1 MAYTPVG
8 PSTNVLLTPTIIA
21 KEALM
26 QYTNNLGMAA
36 HVYRTYKNEFKKV
49 GETITIRKPNKF
61 RVTETQARANV
72 DLSEPSTTLTVDTQA
87 HVSWAFSSV
96 ELTQTVEEYSKRYI
110 APAAAAL
117 ANSVDST
124 LCDLYKDVYNY
135 AGTPGATPATFAV
148 LGDAQT
154 ILDNEAAP
162 QEVRYAVLNPK
173 AHWTMADALK
183 GTFAAKPALDL
194 HTKGFLGQV
203 ANLAIYMDQNIKRH
217 TTGAFTTTSTPL
229 IDATAPATGAIVMST
244 DGWLANTATVT
255 AGDIFTIATVNQVN
269 PMSGISTGNLHNWVV
284 RVAETADA
292 QGAMLTMDT
301 APQII
306 FAGTGNLAYDNVDA
320 LPVDGDAMTFVGTE
334 STAYAQNLIFCKNAF
349 CLVNLPL
356 EMPANVWGARET
368 DKDAG
373 ISIRVVKQYD
383 IDADEE
389 IIRMDILYGTKT
401 LYPELAVR
409 LWGE

>member
-1 MAYTPVG
+1 MASENT
-8 PSTNVLLTPTIIA
+8 LLTPTIIA

-26 QYTNNLGMAA
+26 QLTNNLGMSK
-36 HVYRTYKNEFKKV
+36 HVYRAYQNEFRKV

-61 RVTETQARANV
+61 RVTEAQARTNTNLA
-72 DLSEPSTTLTVDTQA
+72 EPSTSLTVSTQS

-96 ELTQTVEEYSKRYI
+96 ELTQTIEEYSKRYI
-110 APAAAAL
+110 APAASAL
-117 ANSVDST
+117 ANSVDAK
-124 LCDLYKDVYNY
+124 LCGLYTDVFNW
-135 AGTPGATPATFAV
+135 AGTPGTVPSTFKV

-162 QEVRYAVLNPK
+162 QGKRIAIMNPA
-173 AHWTMADALK
+173 AHWALADGLK
-183 GTFAAKPALDL
+183 GTFAQKAASDI
-194 HTKGFLGQV
+194 HHKGYLGTV
-203 ANLAIYMDQNIKRH
+203 ANLDIYMDQNVQNH
-217 TTGAFTTTSTPL
+217 TTGIFTTSATPL
-229 IDATAPATGAIVMST
+229 IDATAPATGASVMST
-244 DGWLANTATVT
+244 DGWDASTSTVT
-255 AGDIFTIATVNQVN
+255 KGDIFTIASVNQVN
-269 PMSGISTGNLHNWVV
+269 PMSGDSTGNLKNWVV
-284 RVAETADA
+284 RTAETADA
-292 QGAMLTMDT
+292 QSAMLSMET
-301 APQII
+301 APNVV
-306 FAGTGNLAYDNVDA
+306 FAESGNLAYDNVDA

-334 STAYAQNLIFCKNAF
+334 ATAYPQNLIFSPEAF
-349 CLVNLPL
+349 CLVTLPI

-409 LWGE
+409 LWG